1 MPTIDYSKREVTFR
15 IAACGPAGAGKTTL
29 LTKLY
34 AAMPPVER
42 GELSIR
48 AIGEDQLIAFDC
60 TASDL
65 IPTGEYHA
73 KLHLFTV
80 PGRIAAPAIWRRVM
94 TDVDGILFVA
104 DTQFER
110 IGESADAIQA
120 IAEIPAIA
128 DVPAVLIYNKRDLLN
143 VAPIE
148 YLDQVLNN
156 AVPRLPRFE
165 SILSEG
171 KGAIEAL
178 AALVPLL
185 LAAR

>member
-29 LTKLY
+29 LSRLHSTT
-34 AAMPPVER
+34 APAER

-60 TASDL
+60 AAADL
-65 IPTGEYHA
+65 IPTGEYRA

-80 PGRIAAPAIWRRVM
+80 PGRIADPAIWRRVM
-94 TDVDGILFVA
+94 TDVDGVLFVA
-104 DTQFER
+104 DSQFER
-110 IGESADAIQA
+110 IGESADALRA
-120 IAEIPAIA
+120 IAELPGIA
-128 DVPAVLIYNKRDLLN
+128 DVPAVFIYNKRDLPN
-143 VAPIE
+143 IAPIE
-148 YLDQVLNN
+148 YIDRVLNS
-156 AVPRLPRFE
+156 ATPRLPRFE
-165 SILSEG
+165 GVLSEG
-171 KGAIEAL
+171 KGAAEAL